1 MPPGH
6 VAPWDTVSGSLPYS
20 DDGDESE
27 VSTIR
32 VPTLL

>member
-1 MPPGH
+1 
-6 VAPWDTVSGSLPYS
+6 VSGSLPYS

-32 VPTLL
+32 VPTLP